1 MIVVRAIVNAIAE
14 VLFGRAGFRRYKDA
28 CIEGREAYNQAK
40 AEILSRKA
48 KTDV

>member
-1 MIVVRAIVNAIAE
+1 MIVVRAMQAILNAIAE
-14 VLFGRAGFRRYKDA
+14 AVCSRYKDA

-48 KTDV
+48 KTGA